1 MRFLTALFML
11 VCSVFML
18 TRTADAA
25 VSISIDLTT
34 QRMHVNSNSG
44 SYTWAVSTARS
55 GFVTPRGSYR
65 PYMLKKMHY
74 SRKYHNSPMPHSIFF
89 SGGYA
94 IHATSAVGALGRP
107 ASHGCIRLAPGN
119 AATLYKMVQAEG
131 ARITISGT
139 SPAVYAKV
147 KSHNRSYAKLKA
159 KNNYAARQAAPTR
172 NPLAFAPLRGT
183 SSIKSWQMNP
193 VGN

>member
-65 PYMLKKMHY
+65 PYMLKNCLLY
-74 SRKYHNSPMPHSIFF
+74 TSRC
-89 SGGYA
+89 
-94 IHATSAVGALGRP
+94 V
-107 ASHGCIRLAPGN
+107 
-119 AATLYKMVQAEG
+119 
-131 ARITISGT
+131 
-139 SPAVYAKV
+139 
-147 KSHNRSYAKLKA
+147 
-159 KNNYAARQAAPTR
+159 
-172 NPLAFAPLRGT
+172 
-183 SSIKSWQMNP
+183 
-193 VGN
+193 